1 MSKQQDPAEKLAEAT
16 AEARE
21 VLREVRGA
29 LRDLAAARK
38 DAETL
43 VSRLGHE
50 IVVKATEEDLQPRIN
65 QIRDDLHK
73 VTEAAHKGIQRSY
86 DRIAMQASASTV
98 VALNSALKIIG
109 EDPDHYLINRAD
121 PVKVSWWRRP
131 SRSTRCSGF
140 SGDPGGVPV
149 GAAGGGLRAGV
160 RGGVDVGVRAVVAIP
175 ADRAGE
181 RRGVLRDLVVAAR

>member
-1 MSKQQDPAEKLAEAT
+1 MSKQDPAEKLAEAT

-65 QIRDDLHK
+65 QIRDDLHR
-73 VTEAAHKGIQRSY
+73 VTEAAHRGIQRSY

-98 VALNSALKIIG
+98 VALNAALKSIG
-109 EDPDHYLINRAD
+109 EDPGHYLINRD
-121 PVKVSWWRRP
+121 VPVKVVLGW
-131 SRSTRCSGF
+131 SGNIAED
-140 SGDPGGVPV
+140 SVVMKEREGYETLVYRAPV
-149 GAAGGGLRAGV
+149 GELVDAAEAVDPLRIQ
-160 RGGVDVGVRAVVAIP
+160 R
-175 ADRAGE
+175 
-181 RRGVLRDLVVAAR
+181 